1 MLTPTPAPVRH
12 RTTAELEARLDHF
25 RAAPRDHGTLDL
37 LVSRPA
43 PGERRVLDEGV
54 LDLTVGLE
62 GDRWFREPW
71 KRRRDGSPDP
81 SMQLNIMN
89 ARVSAFVAGTP
100 DRQPLAGDQL
110 HLDLDL
116 SVENLPAGSRLAVG
130 TAVIEI
136 TRPAHTGCKTFVG
149 HYGTDAM
156 RFVNGRIGRPLRLR
170 GACARVVVPGTVR
183 PGDKVSKVDEL
194 LG

>member
-1 MLTPTPAPVRH
+1 MASPVRH
-12 RTTAELEARLDHF
+12 RTTAELEAQLEHF
-25 RAAPRDHGTLDL
+25 RRSPRDHGTLDL
-37 LVSRPA
+37 LVCRPTKGA
-43 PGERRVLDEGV
+43 RRVLDEGV

-89 ARVSAFVAGTP
+89 ARVSAFVAGAP
-100 DRQPLAGDQL
+100 ERQALTGDQL

-116 SVENLPAGSRLAVG
+116 SVENLPVGSRLTIGA
-130 TAVIEI
+130 AVIEI
-136 TRPAHTGCKTFVG
+136 TAPPHTGCKTFVG
-149 HYGTDAM
+149 HYGTEAM
-156 RFVNGRIGRPLRLR
+156 RFVNGKAGRPLRLR

-183 PGDKVSKVDEL
+183 PGDKVSKVDQL
-194 LG
+194 LE